1 MTEGNKEK
9 YILQQNITKLGSAYG
24 LITFDTMEN
33 MKYTDPLETIICNCC
48 TSGVSLRTRQ
58 QLTAAVHIPWLT
70 SQAPLHSHST
80 VRILQRGDQKSS
92 MPPAVFLQTLH
103 SCH

>member
-9 YILQQNITKLGSAYG
+9 HILQQTITKLGATYG
-24 LITFDTMEN
+24 LIAYDTKEN
-33 MKYTDPLETIICNCC
+33 MKYTDPLEKIIYNCC

-58 QLTAAVHIPWLT
+58 QLIAAVHIPWLT
-70 SQAPLHSHST
+70 SQAPLHSHNT
-80 VRILQRGDQKSS
+80 VQILQRGDQKSS
-92 MPPAVFLQTLH
+92 EPPAVFLQTLH